1 VQVSLP
7 EECGGVVQL
16 SPAPGTAQ
24 GANKGDIMLEIAIM
38 LEGQHGLNWAR
49 WQKIVRLV
57 EELGFVGLYRSDHF
71 TNANPPDLD
80 SLELWTSLTWLA
92 CNTSRI
98 EFGPLVTPFSFRNPV
113 FTARIGSTVD
123 DLSGGR
129 LTLGLG
135 AGWQEREHHLFG
147 FDLLQPQ
154 ARFDRFE
161 EGMQVVTQL
170 LQSEGPVTFEGK
182 YYQLR
187 GGTLLPRSQRKG
199 GPRILIGGEGEKRTL
214 PAVVRYADEW
224 NCVMLLPDEFA
235 RKNSILNELLA
246 SAGRSQGSVR
256 RSMMT
261 ACVFGKD
268 DVALKEKLLARKRT
282 VDELQARGT
291 VAGGPNQVREQLNV
305 LEEAGL
311 QRVMLQWLDL
321 DDLAGLETL
330 AKAVL

>member
-1 VQVSLP
+1 
-7 EECGGVVQL
+7 
-16 SPAPGTAQ
+16 
-24 GANKGDIMLEIAIM
+24 MLEIAIM
-38 LEGQHGLNWAR
+38 LEGQNGLNWAR

-92 CNTSRI
+92 CNTNRI
-98 EFGPLVTPFSFRNPV
+98 EFAPLVTPFSFRHPV
-113 FTARIGSTVD
+113 FTARIASAVD

-147 FDLLQPQ
+147 FDLLEPK

-161 EGMQVVTQL
+161 EGMQVVTRL
-170 LQSEGPVTFEGK
+170 LQSDQPVTFEGQ
-182 YYQLR
+182 YYQVQ
-187 GGTLLPRSQRKG
+187 GATLLPRPQRKG
-199 GPRILIGGEGEKRTL
+199 GPRILIGGSGEKRTL
-214 PAVVRYADEW
+214 PAVVRYANEW
-224 NCVMLLPDEFA
+224 NCVMLLPTHFA
-235 RKNSILNELLA
+235 EKNSRLNQLLSA
-246 SAGRSQGSVR
+246 AGREPDSVR

-261 ACVFGKD
+261 GCVFGKD
-268 DVALKEKLLARKRT
+268 DSALKEKLSTRKRT
-282 VDELQARGT
+282 VEELQARGM
-291 VAGGPNQVREQLNV
+291 VAGSPGQVREQLKA

-321 DDLAGLETL
+321 DDLAGLEAL
-330 AKAVL
+330 AKAVI